1 MGKNQTLSDLNRKAR
16 RRTEQLETEKNKV
29 EEDRAALVATQ
40 KELQH
45 EKATTIV
52 LAAQN
57 EQLKNNVARQKSE
70 NDQLKSEVLNRKE
83 DNVTLLNLAWQAK
96 YALEDE
102 RAARKAGKVERNI
115 PAHSVL
121 ERNIPAY
128 SVLVHAKLK
137 KLLLLRNCLRDLIIL
152 LHSRWSRRSY
162 YRLLLPSGHAQAFLA
177 FKLCELVALVLLR
190 FCLLFDLILLCL
202 LAPS

>member
-115 PAHSVL
+115 PA
-121 ERNIPAY
+121 Y